1 MKRLNFRDKQ
11 ILNGFRVCGNLTF
24 EQMNTTISQNRIND
38 FVKEGYI
45 QKMSYEDP
53 HISRTKSQTA
63 YRLTD
68 KGKSLCRSTLHK
80 GHFANGRHEVRHQ
93 VACSDYYL
101 SLSPQDRMNAMNDM
115 DQQQYAFGKAY
126 ELISEGR
133 ISEGQELIEQIR
145 EAHFVDICVV
155 TETEITT
162 EIVCF
167 ECITKSYHDE
177 EIQAHFDCAHQVLQC
192 TEYITTDIH

>member
-1 MKRLNFRDKQ
+1 MKKLNFRDKQ
-11 ILNGFRVCGNLTF
+11 ILNGFRTCGNMTY

-45 QKMSYEDP
+45 QRISYEDP
-53 HISRTKSQTA
+53 HISRVKSQFA
-63 YRLTD
+63 YKLTD
-68 KGKSLCRSTLHK
+68 KGKSLCKSTLHK

-93 VACSDYYL
+93 VACADFYL
-101 SLSPQDRMNAMNDM
+101 SLSPQERMNAMNDM
-115 DQQQYAFGKAY
+115 DQQQYAFSQAY
-126 ELISEGR
+126 QMISEGH
-133 ISEGQELIEQIR
+133 SNEGQELIEKIR

-167 ECITKSYHDE
+167 ECITKSYSNTDIE
-177 EIQAHFDCAHQVLQC
+177 AHYECAHEVLHC
-192 TEYITTDIH
+192 THYETLNIH